1 MLETK
6 EDLVTDLKILM
17 YRHAD
22 EIEKLTNI
30 NKDTDK
36 QLVEAMQQITD
47 LAAKRDRQKKE
58 LNELKAA
65 SQVIVD
71 MVDPLEEGAEQTK
84 TLLERLQGAPQKII
98 KYLSD
103 TSRQYVSHVL
113 GLVKSYWPKANLT
126 PLGEGMFV
134 VCTEDNFAAL
144 VEEVKPIADRIMDS
158 LEQES

>member
-1 MLETK
+1 LLETK

-47 LAAKRDRQKKE
+47 LAAERDLQKKE

-71 MVDPLEEGAEQTK
+71 MVDPPEEGAEQTN
-84 TLLERLQGAPQKII
+84 TLLERLQGALLGII
-98 KYLSD
+98 KYLLE
-103 TSRQYVSHVL
+103 TARQYGSHVL
-113 GLVKSYWPKANLT
+113 KLVKSY
-126 PLGEGMFV
+126 
-134 VCTEDNFAAL
+134 
-144 VEEVKPIADRIMDS
+144 
-158 LEQES
+158 